1 MVSQVN
7 VKKEKP
13 ASEKQLIKN
22 LKKEDPDSIKEVIG
36 KYNRKLFCLAYRFTN
51 NYDDAE
57 DIIQE
62 VWVKFYYS
70 IKKFKARS
78 SLYTYLY
85 RITINES
92 LMWLRK
98 NKIKKLLTSRFI
110 EAEDKTTPEKIY
122 LKNEKLKHVN
132 LAVQKLPF
140 KQKKVFLLRQQDN
153 LPFKEIAE
161 ILNIKENN
169 AKSLFFYSL
178 KNVKKYLKEGGI
190 L

>member
-1 MVSQVN
+1 
-7 VKKEKP
+7 
-13 ASEKQLIKN
+13 
-22 LKKEDPDSIKEVIG
+22 
-36 KYNRKLFCLAYRFTN
+36 
-51 NYDDAE
+51 
-57 DIIQE
+57 
-62 VWVKFYYS
+62 
-70 IKKFKARS
+70 
-78 SLYTYLY
+78 
-85 RITINES
+85 
-92 LMWLRK
+92 MWLRK
-98 NKIKKLLTSRFI
+98 NKIKKLLTGRFI
-110 EAEDKTTPEKIY
+110 EAEDKTTPEEIY
-122 LKNEKLKHVN
+122 LKNEKLKQVN